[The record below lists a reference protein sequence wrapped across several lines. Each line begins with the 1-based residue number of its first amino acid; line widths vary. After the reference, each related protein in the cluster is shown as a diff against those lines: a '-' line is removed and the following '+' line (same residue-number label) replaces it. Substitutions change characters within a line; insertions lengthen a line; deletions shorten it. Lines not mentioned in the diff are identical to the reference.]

1 MKEDLVRE
9 IELKKKI
16 SARIEN
22 NLLKVKGSKG
32 EVEREF
38 AYPNVFLTVEG
49 NKIILRAPQATKRE
63 KKIIGSFEAH
73 IINMVKGVEELHE
86 YRLKICSGH
95 FPMSVSVSG
104 NEFIIKNFMGEVV
117 PRKVQLVKNVDVK
130 INGNVITVT
139 SLDKEAAGQAA
150 AQIESLCRVTNRD
163 RRIFQDGCY
172 ITHKAGK
179 DLQV

>member
-1 MKEDLVRE
+1 MKEDLTRE
-9 IELKKKI
+9 IELKDKI
-16 SARIEN
+16 SARLEN
-22 NLLKVKGSKG
+22 NTLKVKGPKG
-32 EVEREF
+32 ELEREF
-38 AYPNVFLTVEG
+38 VHPGVFLTIEG
-49 NKIILRAPQATKRE
+49 NKIILRAPKATKRE
-63 KKIIGSFEAH
+63 KKIIGAFEAH

-104 NEFIIKNFMGEVV
+104 SEFVIKNFMGEVV
-117 PRKVQLVKNVDVK
+117 PRKVHLVKNVDVK
-130 INGNVITVT
+130 INGNIITIC

-179 DLQV
+179 DL

>member
-1 MKEDLVRE
+1 MKEDLTRE
-9 IELKKKI
+9 IELKEKI
-16 SARIEN
+16 SVRLEN
-22 NLLKVKGSKG
+22 NVLKVKGPKG
-32 EVEREF
+32 ELEREF
-38 AYPNVFLTVEG
+38 TYPGVFLTVEG

-63 KKIIGSFEAH
+63 KKIIGAFESH

-104 NEFIIKNFMGEVV
+104 SEFVIKNFMGEVV
-117 PRKVQLVKNVDVK
+117 PRKVHLVKNVDVK
-130 INGNVITVT
+130 INGNIITIC

-179 DLQV
+179 DL